1 VEKAHLVVVTFV
13 WRLAALVARTHKV
26 ITLLVVK
33 TARVVAMV
41 APLLAANA
49 VQTGMGTNTQ

>member
-1 VEKAHLVVVTFV
+1 MEKAHHVVATFV
-13 WRLAALVARTHKV
+13 WRLAALVARTRKV
-26 ITLLVVK
+26 ITLLVAK

-49 VQTGMGTNTQ
+49 VQTGTGTNTQ